1 MSVPDR
7 IRDSVRSILTVP
19 AAPVFEPPAV
29 PTDDDGAS
37 ALKYERALAEY
48 NQKRE
53 AQKKRHQETSATI
66 RRVYYAIISTA
77 LFCFSTIHGK
87 EGLGYITTDSVVS
100 LPIIEIPVKYT
111 VFLLAGP
118 AVIIGLT
125 IYVHIFLEEH
135 QKVRVEQ
142 EERLATIFNMDGV
155 AAQFV
160 SNAIFYWLPPLMLFY
175 FAWESKPLRLAGPLL
190 LTASAAATLVL
201 FVLQLRRT
209 RLRPVMTA
217 IVSVGFLT
225 TAATCGL
232 FYTLTGGKFI
242 LDRAT
247 LIVDRDLTV
256 MRLSG
261 ATLEGVTM
269 TRVDLQGVD
278 LSHANLAGATIEDS
292 KLNGSNLTGAELAG
306 ATFQNVDLEGAVLV
320 NAVLSNAQMLEGTN
334 VNLAVLAGARLD
346 GADLSGVEDL
356 RANQLVGSC
365 RDGATQFP
373 AYLEAR
379 IAELGLQSCHR
390 RENDIEVGGPSLT
403 GSIEE
408 QDGEGEFTFGI
419 TSQGIYQIDVESVA
433 TQVNSDFDPSIVVRG
448 PNLASELTDD
458 DGGEIWNS
466 RIIHPFSPGL
476 YTLVV
481 TEYDGLPGS
490 FSVKV
495 APWDQRS
502 LSGFQGAQIPGST
515 DRIPTIVVAKGDPRA
530 SLNLPRG
537 RDSNPSWIAL
547 ENPGRQSIL
556 IRASSADPAITSD
569 LELALFDASAPYAPI
584 ARPEIGPDRVIRC
597 TLGAERYLVL
607 VGPWGESAS
616 IDVSV
621 EIADESAKDVEN
633 TCFAN

>member
-1 MSVPDR
+1 MSVSDR
-7 IRDSVRSILTVP
+7 IRGAVRSILTVP

-29 PTDDDGAS
+29 PTDNGGAS
-37 ALKYERALAEY
+37 ALKYERELAEY

-53 AQKKRHQETSATI
+53 AQRNRHQETSATI

-77 LFCFSTIHGK
+77 LFCFSAIHGK
-87 EGLGYITTDSVVS
+87 EGLSFISTDSVVS
-100 LPIIEIPVKYT
+100 LPIIDIPVRYT

-125 IYVHIFLEEH
+125 TYVHIFLEEH

-142 EERLATIFNMDGV
+142 EEKLATIFNMDGV

-160 SNAIFYWLPPLMLFY
+160 SSAIFYWLPPLMLFY

-190 LTASAAATLVL
+190 LTTSAAAALIL

-209 RLRPVMTA
+209 RQRPVMTA
-217 IVSVGFLT
+217 IVSVGFLA
-225 TAATCGL
+225 TAVICGL
-232 FYTLTGGKFI
+232 FYAMSSGNFT

-247 LIVDRDLTV
+247 PIIDQDLTV

-269 TRVDLQGVD
+269 TRVDLRGVD
-278 LSHANLAGATIEDS
+278 LSRANLAGATIEDS
-292 KLNGSNLTGAELAG
+292 KLNGSNLTGADLAG
-306 ATFQNVDLEGAVLV
+306 ATFRNVELEGAVLS
-320 NAVLSNAQMLEGTN
+320 NAILSNAQLLSGTN

-356 RANQLVGSC
+356 RANQLDGSC
-365 RDGATQFP
+365 RDDATQFP
-373 AYLEAR
+373 AGLEDR
-379 IAELGLQSCHR
+379 IPEPGLKSCNR
-390 RENDIEVGGPSLT
+390 RENEIEVGGPALT
-403 GSIEE
+403 RSIET
-408 QDGEGEFTFGI
+408 QGGQSEFTFGI
-419 TSQGIYQIDVESVA
+419 TSQGIYQIDVESGGA
-433 TQVNSDFDPSIVVRG
+433 QVDFDFDPSIAVRG

-481 TEYDGLPGS
+481 TEYDGRPGS

-502 LSGFQGAQIPGST
+502 LSGFQGAEIPGPT
-515 DRIPTIVVAKGDPRA
+515 DRIPTIAVAKGDPTG

-537 RDSNPSWIAL
+537 RDSDPSWIAI

-556 IRASSADPAITSD
+556 IRASSADPAITND
-569 LELALFDASAPYAPI
+569 LELALFDASDPYAPI
-584 ARPEIGPDRVIRC
+584 ARPEVGPDRVIRC

-607 VGPWGESAS
+607 LGPWGEPAS